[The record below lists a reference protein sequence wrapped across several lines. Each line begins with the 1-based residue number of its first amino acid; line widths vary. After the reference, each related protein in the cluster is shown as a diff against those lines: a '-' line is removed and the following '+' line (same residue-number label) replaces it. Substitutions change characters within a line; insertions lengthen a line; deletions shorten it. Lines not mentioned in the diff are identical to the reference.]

1 MVKARHSLRAIVAV
15 GAGFCFGLLSMPA
28 SSPLSRI
35 VGGGGNFAI

>member
-28 SSPLSRI
+28 SPLSCI
-35 VGGGGNFAI
+35 VGGGNFAI